1 VRNTSDRSS
10 HHAFSGLA
18 AICDRRIYA
27 LQNRRKRRK
36 EFERAYVDAA
46 KSLDAS
52 PQCLAYEL
60 SNCTEDTGFYTLR
73 LEWNSEDGHLKGFRT
88 RPEFKT
94 FFAAVQPYVKDIQE
108 MRHYQITPV
117 TRRKP

>member
-1 VRNTSDRSS
+1 
-10 HHAFSGLA
+10 
-18 AICDRRIYA
+18 
-27 LQNRRKRRK
+27 
-36 EFERAYVDAA
+36 
-46 KSLDAS
+46 
-52 PQCLAYEL
+52 
-60 SNCTEDTGFYTLR
+60 LR